1 MFRVGQRLGKYR
13 LRRRL
18 ARGGF
23 SDVFDAYDTIEK
35 RNVALKVPRQK
46 DDEDFQYG
54 FDREIQTA
62 VRLAHPNILPL
73 KNADRID
80 GVLTLAYP
88 LGERSLADRLT
99 HRMGVPTALD
109 YGSQVLAG
117 LAHAHANKVIHCDI
131 KPGNMILFADDTLC
145 LSDFGLAKQFIR
157 TRAASSSGTL
167 GYMAPEQAMGHPSAR
182 SDVFS
187 AGLIIYRMITG
198 VLPEWPYEWPLL
210 GNDRLRRRA
219 PELVEF
225 LRRALALSSRQRYRE
240 AVQMREHYEP
250 VRLKTLQ
257 RIEKQRR
264 ARQRK

>member
-23 SDVFDAYDTIEK
+23 SDVFQAYDTIEK
-35 RNVALKVPRQK
+35 KTVALKVPRKK

-54 FDREIQTA
+54 FDREILINT
-62 VRLAHPNILPL
+62 RLLHPNILAL
-73 KNADRID
+73 KNADLID

-99 HRMGVPTALD
+99 RRMAVPLALD
-109 YGSQVLAG
+109 YGSQILAG
-117 LAHAHANKVIHCDI
+117 LAHAHSNRVIHCDV
-131 KPGNMILFADDTLC
+131 KPGNMILFADDSLRLT
-145 LSDFGLAKQFIR
+145 DFGLSKQSIG
-157 TRAASSSGTL
+157 TRQASSSGTL

-187 AGLIIYRMITG
+187 AGLIIYRMVTG
-198 VLPEWPYEWPLL
+198 VLPQWPYEWPLA

-219 PELVEF
+219 PELTAF
-225 LRRALALSSRQRYRE
+225 LRSSLAVTSRQRYRE
-240 AVQMREHYEP
+240 ANLMRERYEP
-250 VRLKTLQ
+250 AKLKVLQ
-257 RIEKQRR
+257 RLEKQRR
-264 ARQRK
+264 ARQRR